1 MYSLIRLHG
10 KGYTYLHA
18 ITPDKKPRLLTFSSE
33 EKANNFKEGVVRFHK
48 RFHMWPPI
56 TLHEQH
62 AIDVSKYKQPY
73 DEITDYDKVLDIE
86 TVDEDTILKYMV
98 CGNLAVF
105 NCVDFTFSPSLRNS
119 QKIDMRFRAQE
130 MTLEEQVY
138 EDYVNSLEFNL
149 MITDTEDYI

>member
-1 MYSLIRLHG
+1 
-10 KGYTYLHA
+10 
-18 ITPDKKPRLLTFSSE
+18 
-33 EKANNFKEGVVRFHK
+33 
-48 RFHMWPPI
+48 MWPPI

-86 TVDEDTILKYMV
+86 TVDEDTIVKYMV